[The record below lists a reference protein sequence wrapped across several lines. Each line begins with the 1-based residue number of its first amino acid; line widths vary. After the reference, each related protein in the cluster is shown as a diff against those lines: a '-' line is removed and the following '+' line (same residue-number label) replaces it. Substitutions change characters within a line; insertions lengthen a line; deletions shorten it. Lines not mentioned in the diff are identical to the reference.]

1 MNLLLDTQ
9 VLVWLMSGDRR
20 LRKAWIDALADP
32 ANQLFVSA
40 VVAWEF
46 SDLRQRGRLPV
57 SQDISV
63 LVADY
68 GLELL
73 DFPAVA
79 WSLADQLPD
88 IHRDPVDRMV
98 IAHAVLLDMVLVTA
112 DQTMRRYPVR
122 SLW

>member
-20 LRKAWIDALADP
+20 LRKAWIGALADP
-32 ANQLFVSA
+32 ANRLLVSA
-40 VVAWEF
+40 AVAWEF
-46 SDLRQRGRLPV
+46 SDLQQRGRLPV

-63 LVADY
+63 LAADY